1 MATHSLQYSCLENP
15 MDRRAWW
22 ATVREV
28 TESHTLSTAWLLL
41 NRFSPRPKGS
51 FIFCLSDSY
60 LVSFDKLKLPFDL
73 FNKASL

>member
-1 MATHSLQYSCLENP
+1 

-28 TESHTLSTAWLLL
+28 TESHTLSTQTEHSMAPAKPL
-41 NRFSPRPKGS
+41 SPRPKGS

-60 LVSFDKLKLPFDL
+60 SVSFDKLKLPFDL